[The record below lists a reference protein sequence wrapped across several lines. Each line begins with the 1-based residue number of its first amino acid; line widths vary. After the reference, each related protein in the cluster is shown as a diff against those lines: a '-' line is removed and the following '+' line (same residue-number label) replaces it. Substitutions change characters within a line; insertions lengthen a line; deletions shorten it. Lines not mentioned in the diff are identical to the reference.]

1 MSRRSVEEREQ
12 IEIEY
17 WRTSKEEAPG
27 PLSIANLVNK
37 MGDAQVFLDLAQRYG
52 ALFPRAGRI
61 LELGGGQGWAACMVK
76 RLRPH
81 AHVTT
86 TDISP
91 HALEVVPHWER
102 VFDVR
107 LDHRYAC
114 RSYETREPDAAV
126 DLAFTFASAHH
137 FIEQERALVELSR
150 ILKPGG
156 AALYLYEPT
165 SNQFFYPVMHWRVNK
180 KRPAVPEDL
189 LVPARLKRAAVAS
202 ALDMRVDFYP
212 SLIKRGRIE
221 TLYYAMMSAAPWLCS
236 VLPCSAN
243 IVITKPS
250 QGVGR

>member
-1 MSRRSVEEREQ
+1 MSRRSVEERQQ
-12 IEIEY
+12 IEIDY

-27 PLSIANLVNK
+27 PLSIPNLVNK
-37 MGDAQVFLDLAQRYG
+37 MGDAQVFFDLVQRYG
-52 ALFPRAGRI
+52 ALFPTAGRI

-76 RLRPH
+76 RLRRQ
-81 AHVTT
+81 ADVTT

-91 HALEVVPHWER
+91 YALEAVPHWER

-114 RSYETREPDAAV
+114 KSYETREPDAAV

-137 FIEQERALVELSR
+137 FIEQERTFGELSR

-156 AALYLYEPT
+156 VALYLYEPT

-180 KRPAVPEDL
+180 NRPAVPEDV
-189 LVPARLKRAAVAS
+189 LVPARLKRAALAS
-202 ALDMRVDFYP
+202 GLDMRVDFYP
-212 SLIKRGRIE
+212 SLIKRGRVE
-221 TLYYAMMSAAPWLCS
+221 TLYYTMMSIVPALSS

-243 IVITKPS
+243 IVITKPVLGAS
-250 QGVGR
+250 